1 MTRVTQ
7 GSIAGSTLANLQQ
20 SLGRIARTQE
30 QMSSGR
36 VLNRPSDSPTGTVSA
51 LQLRGQAAAT
61 EQHVANARSGLD
73 WLGTADTALT
83 SSVTALG
90 RVRELAVLGANATQN
105 AASREALAQE
115 VEQLRE
121 HMITLANS
129 THGGRAVFAGTAG
142 AGRAFDDAGAYVGD
156 AGAVQ
161 RRIGDTATVR
171 VDTSAAAAF
180 GPDGAVFSLLT
191 DLAADLRAGGTA
203 VSARLTDI
211 DTSRERM
218 LTALTDVGARYS
230 RLSAAE
236 QTSSSRLL
244 DLRASLADVEGV
256 DLAKAV
262 VDLQV
267 QEVAYQAALGASAR
281 VLQPSLLDYL
291 R

>member
-7 GSIAGSTLANLQQ
+7 ASIASSTLANLQQ
-20 SLGRIARTQE
+20 SLGRISRTQE

-51 LQLRGQAAAT
+51 LQLRGQVAAT
-61 EQHVANARSGLD
+61 EQHAANARSGLD
-73 WLGTADTALT
+73 LLGAADSAL
-83 SSVTALG
+83 SDSVSALG

-105 AASREALAQE
+105 ATSREALAQE

-121 HMITLANS
+121 HMLTLANT
-129 THGGRAVFAGTAG
+129 THGNRAVFAGTAG
-142 AGRAFDDAGAYVGD
+142 GARAFDDTGAYVGD
-156 AGAVQ
+156 TGTVQ
-161 RRIGDTATVR
+161 RRISDTSTVR
-171 VDTSAAAAF
+171 ADTSASQAF
-180 GPDGAVFSLLT
+180 GPGGQVFSMLT
-191 DLAADLRAGGTA
+191 DLAADLRAGGPA
-203 VSARLTDI
+203 VSARLTDV
-211 DTSRERM
+211 DAARERM

-236 QTSSSRLL
+236 QTASSRLL

-281 VLQPSLLDYL
+281 VIQPSLMDYL